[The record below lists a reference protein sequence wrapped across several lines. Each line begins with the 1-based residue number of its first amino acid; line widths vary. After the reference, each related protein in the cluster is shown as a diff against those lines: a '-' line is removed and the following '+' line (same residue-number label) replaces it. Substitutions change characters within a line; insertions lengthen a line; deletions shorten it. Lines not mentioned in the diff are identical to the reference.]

1 MQDKSNIAIGT
12 LSITAVVL
20 FVGVMLSVSR
30 QEQAAAMG
38 VLDRGGDY
46 IVVTGQFSDSN
57 ELVYVT
63 DAAAQRMNVYSYEQT
78 NRQFML
84 WDTVDLR
91 RVFAQA
97 TPAP

>member
-30 QEQAAAMG
+30 HEQAAAMG

-78 NRQFML
+78 VRQFML

>member
-1 MQDKSNIAIGT
+1 MQDKSN
-12 LSITAVVL
+12 LSI
-20 FVGVMLSVSR
+20 GMLSVTAVILLVGVLLSVGR
-30 QEQAAAMG
+30 QPQASAMG

-46 IVVTGQFSDSN
+46 IVVTGQFSDST

-84 WDTVDLR
+84 WDTVDLK

-97 TPAP
+97 VPAP